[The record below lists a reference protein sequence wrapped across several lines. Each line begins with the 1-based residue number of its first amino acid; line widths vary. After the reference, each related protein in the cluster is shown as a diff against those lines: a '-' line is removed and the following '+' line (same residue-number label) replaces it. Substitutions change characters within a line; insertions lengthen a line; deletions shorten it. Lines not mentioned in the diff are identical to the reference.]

1 MTIPESVLAVSKV
14 LVVTGGLLTEKESS
28 LRQALK
34 KQRLQSRFSR
44 NDWLDTKIKLMTA
57 EPLLSMMLMRKISP
71 GFRKLAKKHNQ
82 QLLNSTTNTDTP
94 ELTEVVLATL
104 LEAASMP
111 YEIASVADLFNHEGR
126 CEQLLADTDCV
137 FLSSTLLR
145 DMSELEPLIQRLK
158 REHNHIVIGGAL
170 AGLICNEWR
179 GMPGIDLLAVG
190 YGEILMPA
198 LIDWIR
204 SGYTQIDAPTA
215 GRLIELEQGR
225 ILHSGTPAGKSLDDL
240 PCPDWALAFRD
251 HGRCYPMVYYESV
264 RGCPYRCGFCN
275 YPYLFDDTRF
285 RYKSA
290 RKMADDWA
298 YYTRDLGVE
307 YITCLD
313 SLFTMPKKRLREFCG
328 LLIERD
334 IRCKWICYAR
344 ADDLADEATVKLMKA
359 AGVHQ
364 VQIGIESGD
373 QTMLDNM
380 NKAYSVDSNALA
392 LQNCRKHGIT
402 TIVSVIVGY
411 PGETETSLDNTY
423 RFLRDN
429 PPDFYYL
436 AVFSTRAAG
445 VPVLGA
451 EQRQRFGLAT
461 ADNAYA
467 MAPYWAHDSMD
478 CLQAANHVRRLNR
491 KIMGESIALNAV
503 LFFAGMLEFRAQ
515 DRAGMLAL
523 QARCSGV
530 QGFTR
535 IFDFA
540 NNWVDRRL
548 QKDIEREIKFD
559 KNRVSMLTDLL

>member
-1 MTIPESVLAVSKV
+1 
-14 LVVTGGLLTEKESS
+14 
-28 LRQALK
+28 
-34 KQRLQSRFSR
+34 
-44 NDWLDTKIKLMTA
+44 
-57 EPLLSMMLMRKISP
+57 
-71 GFRKLAKKHNQ
+71 
-82 QLLNSTTNTDTP
+82 
-94 ELTEVVLATL
+94 
-104 LEAASMP
+104 
-111 YEIASVADLFNHEGR
+111 
-126 CEQLLADTDCV
+126 
-137 FLSSTLLR
+137 
-145 DMSELEPLIQRLK
+145 
-158 REHNHIVIGGAL
+158 
-170 AGLICNEWR
+170 
-179 GMPGIDLLAVG
+179 
-190 YGEILMPA
+190 
-198 LIDWIR
+198 
-204 SGYTQIDAPTA
+204 
-215 GRLIELEQGR
+215 
-225 ILHSGTPAGKSLDDL
+225 
-240 PCPDWALAFRD
+240 
-251 HGRCYPMVYYESV
+251 
-264 RGCPYRCGFCN
+264 
-275 YPYLFDDTRF
+275 
-285 RYKSA
+285 
-290 RKMADDWA
+290 
-298 YYTRDLGVE
+298 
-307 YITCLD
+307 
-313 SLFTMPKKRLREFCG
+313 
-328 LLIERD
+328 
-334 IRCKWICYAR
+334 
-344 ADDLADEATVKLMKA
+344 
-359 AGVHQ
+359 
-364 VQIGIESGD
+364 
-373 QTMLDNM
+373 M
-380 NKAYSVDSNALA
+380 NKACSVDSNALA